1 MTVNGSSW
9 FLIDGFN
16 WLLVDGSSWGGSIVL
31 VITWNDV
38 VVWVTIVGHQVALL
52 TVALKL
58 SLIRVD
64 LVDRHQ
70 VVHSIHL
77 NSDLVLVLLSGCDLL
92 SGRQAVLMWCNVLL
106 IIVVGAVVLE
116 EVEVITCVS
125 IVWDECAAI
134 VVTGELDQVRV
145 NLVER
150 DYVGLAINLDDSLVR
165 GDGGG
170 SKLGFDVWVGRLDV
184 STCKVELVTMG

>member
-1 MTVNGSSW
+1 
-9 FLIDGFN
+9 
-16 WLLVDGSSWGGSIVL
+16 
-31 VITWNDV
+31 
-38 VVWVTIVGHQVALL
+38 
-52 TVALKL
+52 
-58 SLIRVD
+58 
-64 LVDRHQ
+64 
-70 VVHSIHL
+70 
-77 NSDLVLVLLSGCDLL
+77 
-92 SGRQAVLMWCNVLL
+92 MWCNVLL

-134 VVTGELDQVRV
+134 VVTGELDLVRV
-145 NLVER
+145 NLFER

>member
-1 MTVNGSSW
+1 M
-9 FLIDGFN
+9 IDGFN